1 MDQWQ
6 QEEKVIV
13 PGCWLTRANGIQSC
27 EMDIND
33 STVFNLFCLDGFS
46 LSELMSVCS

>member
-6 QEEKVIV
+6 KEEKVIV
-13 PGCWLTRANGIQSC
+13 PGCWLTQANGFQSC

-33 STVFNLFCLDGFS
+33 STVFNLVFL
-46 LSELMSVCS
+46 LMDFPLLN